1 MAQSPLLNT
10 DGVCEFQVFCNGK
23 ELPTE
28 YSLISADITF
38 HLNSIPKATI
48 VLADG
53 DMSTAS
59 FPISDQ
65 DLLVPGAEIKIT
77 AGFNLKQKELFKG
90 IVVKHGVSI
99 GQNGNSYLNLEC
111 RDKSVAMTCARKNAH
126 FVDKSDKEIIT
137 KLIKNYGL
145 KSEVNING
153 PKHKELTQYY
163 CSDWDFVLLRA
174 EANSCFVSVYDE
186 KIRIEEIR
194 PLNSAKICLTWG
206 KDIISFKA
214 DMDALNQV
222 SNVQARAWDLGKLDM
237 VSTDAPQKSFV
248 KQGDIDGKK
257 MADVL
262 KIKESLLQSGAS
274 LSAEELKIWAKAEQS
289 KRELSKIRGFAT
301 CMGTNEFELGSVVEL
316 NGVG

>member
-99 GQNGNSYLNLEC
+99 GQNGNS
-111 RDKSVAMTCARKNAH
+111 
-126 FVDKSDKEIIT
+126 
-137 KLIKNYGL
+137 
-145 KSEVNING
+145 
-153 PKHKELTQYY
+153 
-163 CSDWDFVLLRA
+163 
-174 EANSCFVSVYDE
+174 
-186 KIRIEEIR
+186 
-194 PLNSAKICLTWG
+194 
-206 KDIISFKA
+206 
-214 DMDALNQV
+214 
-222 SNVQARAWDLGKLDM
+222 
-237 VSTDAPQKSFV
+237 
-248 KQGDIDGKK
+248 
-257 MADVL
+257 
-262 KIKESLLQSGAS
+262 
-274 LSAEELKIWAKAEQS
+274 
-289 KRELSKIRGFAT
+289 
-301 CMGTNEFELGSVVEL
+301 
-316 NGVG
+316 